1 MAFEEQFVK
10 EGRKDIGTD
19 KQKQDQELFSGFLAS
34 GVAFHIHAVC
44 HLLWGLVWARCDRRI
59 VESQNVLCWKGPS
72 KII

>member
-34 GVAFHIHAVC
+34 GVAFPYPCCLPFA
-44 HLLWGLVWARCDRRI
+44 LRARLSS
-59 VESQNVLCWKGPS
+59 V
-72 KII
+72 